1 MDIRDLIPWSW
12 GRRDVPVRREESDP
26 FRSLQQTIN
35 RVFDDFFSGFN
46 LEPFERFSS
55 FTPRVDVTENDKE
68 IRISAELPG
77 MDEKGIDISVTKK
90 ALTIKGEK
98 KEEKEDKGEGY
109 YKCER
114 SYGSFH
120 RTIPLYTEINTDKVE
135 ASFKKG
141 VLNIVLP
148 KSPEAMKETKKIA
161 VKSE

>member
-12 GRRDVPVRREESDP
+12 GRKDVPVRREESDP
-26 FRSLQQTIN
+26 FRSLQQSIN

-46 LEPFERFSS
+46 LEPFGRFSG
-55 FTPRVDVTENDKE
+55 FTPHVDVTETDKE

-77 MDEKGIDISVTKK
+77 MDEKDIDISVTKK

-120 RTIPLYTEINTDKVE
+120 RTIPLYTEIDTDRVE

-148 KSPEAMKETKKIA
+148 KSPEAVKETKKVT